1 MIPSYSFCT
10 PLPVGDPEY
19 SKITQTVLQSYPRAC
34 ITMIDRYENP
44 EIRQAYE
51 TWRKILQ
58 GLQEKRVDE
67 EKVYKGGFVT
77 ERPLDHEFTVYH
89 GTKQQYVEGI
99 CKNGFRPE
107 AGRVMAYGFG
117 IYFATN
123 FSTSWAYTNQ
133 GAEDRDPMSYIFIC
147 KILPGR
153 IETPA
158 ANQRPSA
165 GYHIRADNP
174 GAPNIFA
181 IPDPQMMI
189 PEYLV
194 RFHKVSEATYVAP
207 PPTLAPGH
215 LMTEKEMAR
224 EAKRLAATVKK
235 LERKS
240 KSLSS

>member
-34 ITMIDRYENP
+34 ITMIDKYENP
-44 EIRQAYE
+44 QIRQAYE
-51 TWRKILQ
+51 GWRKILQ
-58 GLQEKRVDE
+58 GLQAADPAK
-67 EKVYKGGFVT
+67 KTGLLT
-77 ERPLDHEFTVYH
+77 RPYDHEFTVYH

-123 FSTSWAYTNQ
+123 FGTSWAYTNQ

-158 ANQRPSA
+158 ANMQPST
-165 GYHIRADNP
+165 GYHSRADNP
-174 GAPNIFA
+174 SAPNIFA
-181 IPDPQMMI
+181 IPYPQMMI

-194 RFHKVSEATYVAP
+194 RFHKVSEATYTAP
-207 PPTLAPGH
+207 PPTLAPGQ

-224 EAKRLAATVKK
+224 EAKRLAAAVKK
-235 LERKS
+235 LDKKS
-240 KSLSS
+240 KTSS

>member
-19 SKITQTVLQSYPRAC
+19 SKITQTVLHSYPRAC
-34 ITMIDRYENP
+34 ITMIDRYDNP
-44 EIRQAYE
+44 KIRQEYE
-51 TWRKILQ
+51 TWRKMLQ
-58 GLQEKRVDE
+58 NLQVAHQANQTNL
-67 EKVYKGGFVT
+67 FI
-77 ERPLDHEFTVYH
+77 RPYDYEFTVYH
-89 GTKQQYVEGI
+89 GTKQQYVESI

-107 AGRVMAYGFG
+107 AGRAMAYGFG

-158 ANQRPSA
+158 ANQRPST
-165 GYHIRADNP
+165 GYHSRADTP
-174 GAPNIFA
+174 SAPSIFA

-194 RFHKVSEATYVAP
+194 RFHKNSEATYVAP
-207 PPTLAPGH
+207 TVTLPPGG

-235 LERKS
+235 LEKKS
-240 KSLSS
+240 KTSS